1 MSAALAAET
10 PLAYER
16 RVRPR
21 FALMALLAGVLLI
34 AVVVIQTT
42 GPQAKVA
49 ERTLQLIVDSK
60 RGTQDVIG
68 AIATAIDALAISGA
82 LYFLV
87 GAVKRRNPDVVSF
100 IGPLCLIAGGL
111 TAVATIIATI
121 ASVDE
126 AHQFVKSGAQ
136 TYQQAHNLNS
146 SGLLT
151 IVQILGLLGAMLL
164 SVALILVSLQ
174 AMRVGLLT
182 RLMGYVGMLAAVV
195 ILMPTL
201 VIVETLWFIALAL
214 LILGR
219 WPTGNPPAWESGR
232 AEPWPSSQQL
242 REERIRAAGGK
253 GGSPP
258 RGSGQAGRPAN
269 ALPGRWGR
277 ARGVAQVIEPAP
289 PVPPAAGKPSPATA
303 KRKRKRRR

>member
-16 RVRPR
+16 RMRPR
-21 FALMALLAGVLLI
+21 FAGVALLAGILLI

-42 GPQAKVA
+42 GPQAKVT
-49 ERTLQLIVDSK
+49 ERTLQLIVGSK
-60 RGTQDVIG
+60 RGTQDIIG
-68 AIATAIDALAISGA
+68 AIATAIDALAIAGA

-111 TAVATIIATI
+111 TAIATIIATI

-126 AHQFVKSGAQ
+126 AHKFVTSGAQ
-136 TYQQAHNLNS
+136 TYQQAHDLNS
-146 SGLLT
+146 SGVLT
-151 IVQILGLLGAMLL
+151 VVQILGLLGAMLL
-164 SVALILVSLQ
+164 SVALILVALQ

-201 VIVETLWFIALAL
+201 IIVETVWFIALAL
-214 LILGR
+214 LLLGR

-253 GGSPP
+253 AGSPP
-258 RGSGQAGRPAN
+258 RGSRSAGRSAN
-269 ALPGRWGR
+269 STPGRWGFG
-277 ARGVAQVIEPAP
+277 RGAAPAP
-289 PVPPAAGKPSPATA
+289 EPPPAPTAVRKPSPATA
-303 KRKRKRRR
+303 KRKRKRKR